1 MNSAKL
7 FIIGAIAILFLTVLG
22 LATKCFA
29 VNRLN
34 TDWQKHMPDVSERE
48 LTADQRFIWQE
59 ITPFLTADKSLCVK
73 RYFQFSPLAS
83 PHASAHYCLYSTFFL
98 PWIRSTPAEAVATS
112 TMPVEASPCSTSNGS
127 RVPHNRFVRRLWR
140 WRRPHLYYWKIP
152 IVGLAILGLKFIF
165 IGVIS
170 PKNYFIFRW
179 ECRLIATQMWNNFGW
194 LRTEILLKIEIKFS
208 WLTLSLKSWRIN

>member
-1 MNSAKL
+1 MDALRHAKIFVNHKCQSHGNKHHRLHAVRGKGYMRSQESAS
-7 FIIGAIAILFLTVLG
+7 IEYV
-22 LATKCFA
+22 
-29 VNRLN
+29 
-34 TDWQKHMPDVSERE
+34 
-48 LTADQRFIWQE
+48 
-59 ITPFLTADKSLCVK
+59 
-73 RYFQFSPLAS
+73 
-83 PHASAHYCLYSTFFL
+83 ASAHYCLYSTFFL
-98 PWIRSTPAEAVATS
+98 PWIRSTPTEAVATS

-152 IVGLAILGLKFIF
+152 IVGLAILGLKFIL

-179 ECRLIATQMWNNFGW
+179 ECRLIAAQMWNNFGW